1 MRPGAYFD
9 SDVSAVI
16 RFHCT
21 KNKIPIAQYV
31 KELVIN
37 DLTKKY
43 PHLMAE
49 IKTSAPTVES

>member
-31 KELVIN
+31 RELVIN
-37 DLTKKY
+37 DLTEKY
-43 PHLMAE
+43 PHLMTD
-49 IKTSAPTVES
+49 IKNTRQSVER

>member
-21 KNKIPIAQYV
+21 KNKIPIFDRNVNQSM
-31 KELVIN
+31 L
-37 DLTKKY
+37 KY
-43 PHLMAE
+43 KL
-49 IKTSAPTVES
+49 I